1 VIRVEEIFRLNS
13 PTFTPAK
20 VIVRS
25 AGNACIFGTLWIRSD
40 HRYKSSGALE
50 AHFGLGKVNK
60 VDLEVVLPSR
70 QRIFTKSVTANQFL
84 DMNMKTQKTTV
95 VVVR

>member
-1 VIRVEEIFRLNS
+1 VIRVEEVFRLNS

-20 VIVRS
+20 VTVRS
-25 AGNACIFGTLWIRSD
+25 PGTDKILGTRWIHSD
-40 HRYKSSGALE
+40 HSYKSSGALE

-70 QRIFTKSVTANQFL
+70 QRILTKSVTANQFL

-95 VVVR
+95 VVLR